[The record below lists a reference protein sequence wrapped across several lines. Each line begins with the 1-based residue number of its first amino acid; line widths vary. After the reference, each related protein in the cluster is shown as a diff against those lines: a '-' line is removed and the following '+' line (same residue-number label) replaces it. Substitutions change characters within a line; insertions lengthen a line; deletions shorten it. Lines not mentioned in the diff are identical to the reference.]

1 MLSFEDLRNLH
12 AIAKTASIKAGD
24 AVPVAVLFQKTE
36 AALKDMMTSQT
47 LENVK
52 AHLAAEA
59 KALEQ
64 KQPAKTGE

>member
-1 MLSFEDLRNLH
+1 
-12 AIAKTASIKAGD
+12 
-24 AVPVAVLFQKTE
+24 VAVLFQKTE